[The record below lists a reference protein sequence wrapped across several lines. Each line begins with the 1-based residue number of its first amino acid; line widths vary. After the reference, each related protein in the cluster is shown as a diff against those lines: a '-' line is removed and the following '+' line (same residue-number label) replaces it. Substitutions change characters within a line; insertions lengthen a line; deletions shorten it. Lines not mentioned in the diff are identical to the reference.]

1 MRAYGISNKGTVRSE
16 NQDRFLLEVREE
28 QDTALM
34 VLCDGMGGT
43 SAGSL
48 AAELAA
54 DAFMT
59 HAELCLKEK
68 EPPEAAVI
76 VRESAAYANIRVYD
90 RARSDS
96 ESSGMGTTLVGVLI
110 QGEKTALV
118 NIGDSRGYLFS
129 NGILSQITRDHSLV
143 EELVQRGAITRAE
156 ARVHPKKNLITRAVG
171 LDYREKCDIFE
182 PVLKRGDVLLLCSDG
197 LSNAL
202 GDDGISKV
210 LKKKREPE
218 TACRSLVESA
228 LRKGASDNI
237 TAVVFCR

>member
-1 MRAYGISNKGTVRSE
+1 MRAYGISDKGTVRGE

-28 QDTALM
+28 KDTALL
-34 VLCDGMGGT
+34 VLCDGMGGV
-43 SAGSL
+43 SGGSL

-59 HAELCLKEK
+59 HAGLCLKEK

-76 VRESAAYANIRVYD
+76 VRESAAYANIRVFD

-96 ESSGMGTTLVGVLI
+96 GSGGMGTTLVGVLV

-129 NGILSQITRDHSLV
+129 DGVLSQITRDHSLV
-143 EELVQRGAITRAE
+143 EELVQRGAITRDE

-171 LDYREKCDIFE
+171 LDYREKCDVFE

-202 GDDGISKV
+202 GDDGIASV
-210 LKKKREPE
+210 LEKTREPE
-218 TACRSLVESA
+218 AACRALVKLA
-228 LRKGASDNI
+228 LQSGASDNV
-237 TAVVFCR
+237 TALVLCR